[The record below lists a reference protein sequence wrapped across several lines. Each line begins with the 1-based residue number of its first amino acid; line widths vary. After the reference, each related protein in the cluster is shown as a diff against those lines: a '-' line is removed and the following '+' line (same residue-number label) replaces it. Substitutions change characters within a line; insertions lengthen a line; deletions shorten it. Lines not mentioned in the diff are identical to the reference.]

1 MSAQPTLSVR
11 KGVQGIPIDSDWSKI
26 RWREIELT
34 NYTVIVKTNVMAKL
48 FHICVQSIITLHKP
62 EGRGKKER

>member
-34 NYTVIVKTNVMAKL
+34 SHTVIVKTNVMAKL
-48 FHICVQSIITLHKP
+48 FSDKIQKLFSLYCSKQ
-62 EGRGKKER
+62 